1 MEFTFN
7 SDQAMAAIMLIFIV
21 GAAFGTWWEKNH
33 SGLREE
39 VEALED
45 EVEALQTEI
54 LKAEKDKDF
63 LRELLWDANNHPA
76 VKHLIADRNRARK
89 GHR

>member
-7 SDQAMAAIMLIFIV
+7 SDQAMAAIMLIFVV
-21 GAAFGTWWEKNH
+21 GAAFGTWWEKRY
-33 SGLREE
+33 SGLKDE

-63 LRELLWDANNHPA
+63 LRELLWDLGQHPA
-76 VKHLIADRNRARK
+76 VMHLVKDRNRARK